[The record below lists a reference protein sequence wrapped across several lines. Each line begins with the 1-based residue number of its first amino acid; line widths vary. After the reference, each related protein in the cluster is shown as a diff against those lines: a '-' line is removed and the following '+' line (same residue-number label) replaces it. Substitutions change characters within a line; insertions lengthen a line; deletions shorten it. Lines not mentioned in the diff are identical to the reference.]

1 MNFQVLVTDKVR
13 QKGIGAMAD
22 APQVSERFGVVS
34 LQEMLDTD
42 WAADTH
48 FVTYMLKDADG
59 NDCPPEDQFRLRK
72 TIRSELEEAGAL
84 LHSWGF
90 VGDWDLNEN
99 VSDDMLRR
107 AGWDGNPK
115 KKPKISW
122 THDLLDTFED
132 ELQTIVESLRAKN
145 IRPAYIYLTNHGA
158 RIIHLYDH
166 DVDVIEHEQIIRGMI
181 AEYKNHGWVLD
192 DACIDW
198 TRLFR
203 APRVVRN
210 GQNTWEQGWFKH
222 WHYQDAWTVV
232 SLAPKHAVTADDYAA
247 VPDYVGDRPTP
258 EEATALVAE
267 NHGVGSR
274 TEAYRKLKSLLQRR
288 GCNQLHDILIGKNV
302 MLREG
307 SRDKELARLIG
318 QLSSHIFAEEWAS
331 PELSYAVML
340 PVAEQLDPD
349 DQTADWLEV
358 TWSMCKRMWTKES
371 GKAKAVEEKVQEEAF
386 ERLSDIEELL
396 EKLRKLYPKNLELQG
411 SNGIEE
417 AQRMGLAV
425 IGSNIFTLRPDGYY
439 TPHSV
444 PGSVLPGTIRDL
456 GMSFL
461 MPTVYVGPKGGV
473 CKMDTKDLLFEH
485 GRGLTKVIGSFG
497 SPGAY
502 LDGKQLVRPLF
513 EWADHEP
520 VMSEFVHTWLQKL
533 AGPEYHALAKWIA
546 YAQDLRRPI
555 CSLALVGASGV
566 GKGLLAAGLSEL
578 IVGSPMPAT
587 GSDLVEGFTPALMES
602 PFLVVNE
609 GLPINGRNVR
619 DVADAFRSVVAGDPC
634 SVNAKYQ
641 APVEVR
647 IPFRV
652 LFTANNHEI
661 VHGLVGHKTLT
672 PQDRVALAERIKF
685 IQLSDAAA
693 VWLRQR
699 GGRNFTAGWVSG
711 DGPSNFVVARHFRWL
726 YENREELFGP
736 PDSDRFLM
744 TGDLNSAIV
753 DELRVLSGVT
763 PEVAKVCIYLI
774 HTSTHSDEV
783 ADSMHIGEEGVWV
796 TANAIISYYN
806 STSTMDKKVR
816 LNEKNVGTSL
826 SNLASE
832 TVRGTKTT
840 LRGNSRV
847 LRWRRLDL
855 QFLLKHAQDHGL
867 PTERLETALEVSG
880 E

>member
-13 QKGIGAMAD
+13 QKGIGAMAE
-22 APQVSERFGVVS
+22 APQVSERFGMVS
-34 LQEMLDTD
+34 LQEMLDGD

-48 FVTYMLKDADG
+48 FVTYLLKDEEG
-59 NDCPPEDQFRLRK
+59 EDCKQEDQFRLRK
-72 TIRSELEEAGAL
+72 TIRSELEEAGAQIQ
-84 LHSWGF
+84 SWGF

-99 VSDDMLRR
+99 VPEEMLHK

-122 THDLLDTFED
+122 THDLIDKFEE
-132 ELQTIVESLRAKN
+132 ELISIVEALRAKHLG
-145 IRPAYIYLTNHGA
+145 PAYIYLTNHGA
-158 RIIHLYDH
+158 RMIHLYDH

-181 AEYKNHGWVLD
+181 AEYENYGWTLD

-203 APRVVRN
+203 APRVVRS
-210 GQNTWEQGWFKH
+210 GQNTWEQGWFKV
-222 WHYQDAWTVV
+222 WHYRDAWTVV
-232 SLAPKHAVTADDYAA
+232 SLAPKHAVTADDYAT

-258 EEATALVAE
+258 EDAMALLAE
-267 NHGVGSR
+267 DFGVGTK
-274 TEAYRKLKSLLQRR
+274 TEAYRSLKGLLHRR
-288 GCNQLHDILIGKNV
+288 GCTKLHEILVGKDV

-318 QLSSHIFAEEWAS
+318 QLSSHVYAEEWSS
-331 PELSYAVML
+331 PELTYAVML

-349 DQTADWLEV
+349 EQTGDWLEV
-358 TWSMCKRMWTKES
+358 TWSMCKRMWTKEAGKS
-371 GKAKAVEEKVQEEAF
+371 KAKEEKKQEEAF
-386 ERLSDIEELL
+386 ERLTDIEELL
-396 EKLRKLYPKNLELQG
+396 VSLRKIYPKNEKLCG
-411 SNGIEE
+411 NDAIGE
-417 AQRMGLAV
+417 AQRMGLLV

-461 MPTVYVGPKGGV
+461 MQTAYVGPKGGV
-473 CKMDTKDLLFEH
+473 VKLDTKELLFEH
-485 GRGLTKVIGSFG
+485 GRGINKVIGSFG
-497 SPGAY
+497 FPGAY
-502 LDGKQLVRPLF
+502 LDGMQLMRPLF

-520 VMSEFVHTWLQKL
+520 VMSEFVHIWLQKM
-533 AGPEYHALAKWIA
+533 AGREYQTLAKWIA

-566 GKGLLAAGLSEL
+566 GKGLFAAGLSEL
-578 IVGSPMPAT
+578 IVGSPMPAS
-587 GSDLVEGFTPALMES
+587 GSDLVETFTPAMMES

-609 GLPINGRNVR
+609 GLPVNGRNVR

-634 SVNAKYQ
+634 RVNAKFQ

-652 LFTANNHEI
+652 LFTANNQEI
-661 VHGLVGHKTLT
+661 IHGLVGQKTLT
-672 PQDRVALAERIKF
+672 PEDRVALAERIKF
-685 IQLSDAAA
+685 IKLDDSAA
-693 VWLRQR
+693 VWLRQK
-699 GGRNFTAGWVSG
+699 GGRNFTSGWVAG

-736 PDSDRFLM
+736 PDSDRFLV
-744 TGDLNSAIV
+744 TGDLNSMVV
-753 DELRVLSGVT
+753 DDLRVLSGVT
-763 PEVAKVCIYLI
+763 PEVAKVCVYLI
-774 HTSTHSDEV
+774 HTATHSDEV
-783 ADSMHIGEEGVWV
+783 ADSMHISEEGVWI
-796 TANAIISYYN
+796 TTNAIIAYYN

-816 LNEKNVGTSL
+816 LNEKNVGISL
-826 SNLASE
+826 SNLTSE
-832 TVRGTKTT
+832 MHRDRKET
-840 LRGNSRV
+840 LRGNVRQ
-847 LRWRRLDL
+847 LRWRKLDL
-855 QFLLKHAQDHGL
+855 AFLLQHAQNHGL
-867 PTERLETALEVSG
+867 PTERIITALEVS